1 VVTRQRTDE
10 VESIVGE
17 VVRWATEHQDVRGVV
32 VVGSWARDAARMDSD
47 VDIVV
52 LTDGS
57 AHVDPIM
64 WSLLLAG
71 RVIRE
76 QDWGP
81 LREIRLVR
89 PSGFEVEVG
98 VVPLSWAN
106 TDPVDAGTF
115 RVINDGHR
123 IVYDP
128 DGALAALSIACR

>member
-1 VVTRQRTDE
+1 MVTQQRTDE
-10 VESIVGE
+10 VQSVVGE

-32 VVGSWARDAARMDSD
+32 VVGSWARNAARMDSD

-52 LTDGS
+52 LTDGL
-57 AHVDPIM
+57 AHVDPDM

-76 QDWGP
+76 RDWGP

-106 TDPVDAGTF
+106 TNPVDAGTF

-128 DGALAALSIACR
+128 DGALTDLSNACR

>member
-1 VVTRQRTDE
+1 
-10 VESIVGE
+10 
-17 VVRWATEHQDVRGVV
+17 
-32 VVGSWARDAARMDSD
+32 MDSD

-98 VVPLSWAN
+98 VAPLSWAN

-123 IVYDP
+123 IVHDP
-128 DGALAALSIACR
+128 DGALANLSIACR